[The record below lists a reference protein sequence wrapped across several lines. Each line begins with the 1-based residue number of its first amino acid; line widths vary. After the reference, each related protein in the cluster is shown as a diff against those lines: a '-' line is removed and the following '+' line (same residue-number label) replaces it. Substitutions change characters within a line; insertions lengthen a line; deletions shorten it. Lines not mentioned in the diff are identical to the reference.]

1 MRVGKNQITGEGEI
15 YLDSQECEDMKEI
28 IRGARLDIARHF
40 HKILKEL

>member
-28 IRGARLDIARHF
+28 VRCAPLPLKRKF
-40 HKILKEL
+40 YNILKEL